1 MQGHMPGNVPRS
13 WPNWYQRMKE
23 NGWVM
28 LMATGSEQT
37 KCCRRLAWVVVTVAT
52 GKTTSRIRPRTASVF

>member
-1 MQGHMPGNVPRS
+1 
-13 WPNWYQRMKE
+13 MKE

-52 GKTTSRIRPRTASVF
+52 GKTTRRIRPRTASVF